1 MRLRPLY
8 CVLLIVL
15 LSGCGGGGGNDSKP
29 PKATEPNYPVI
40 PTPIPPSVRLEYQG
54 NLEPVVISESNLLEL
69 ASLLAFARDI
79 ITLPES
85 LWVDFPTYNDFLGAE
100 GQQTIRGESG
110 QVVLTVNRAG
120 GALIVTTEYENFG
133 EQGVTFDGM
142 VVQTIRNGHVAG
154 FSPMFGSTKLYNFKV
169 QITGAPSLVLDGT
182 IEPTTLSDEFLINLT
197 LSDQTEFLMLD
208 QFVLGFSSDSS
219 SDGIKTSINGD
230 IYDSRL
236 GKLSVITREPMQNWE
251 VLSGAETWVSDGGIL
266 ELLGK
271 DSIGRL
277 QALNFQYASLG
288 IDKDADDIIES
299 ALRVNWSEVESGKLS
314 VDESVSGGKILA
326 NPGYLKAAFA
336 NQLNTIHGLFSHS
349 SDRQYLNHTWS
360 LLAAPPD
367 STFTM
372 NELRAT
378 TLTFTPDVIGD
389 YIFQLAVSDGEATQV
404 ASVKVTVLDST
415 YSFLRDSVKGALEV
429 EFDEGRFVIDGSSAN
444 SSPDFGLYWSIRDIL
459 RQDVAQENSYGEM
472 FAVLPSLDFDTTF
485 EVEAEGGA
493 ESRITFNTSAA
504 GFDHYLIVDGADTRA
519 VRPIDINNDDLLD
532 LVTLI
537 SDRAKL
543 IAISLGLGEGW
554 YEETGRILIS
564 ESWEGDIE
572 GYLVD
577 DLNGDMLSDIVV
589 QRGRDIFVLFQVEN
603 GYFGKEKLS
612 ISSHDCGHYT
622 TLYFNSIGIGDYDGD
637 GDKDLVGLRQCN
649 LYVWLN
655 DGTGTFDSFSTF
667 DHGFN
672 NPEALFAHLDDD
684 GRLDMV
690 IVSDGVARVMLNNG
704 EGFTT
709 TQTISPALGQAVQM
723 LVGDWNG
730 DGFADAIK
738 LDGSEIEVMKN
749 RGDGTFEHAARIT
762 SPRNASSITGD
773 FTDMDGDGDIDV
785 AYTIAYTTA
794 YDTNHYLQ
802 YLLLNDAA
810 LPKKFKLVE
819 LGALRDQEAPVST
832 GAGDYNGDGKMDY
845 IVPNGQNGI
854 KVYLGG
860 IRSFSTEQS
869 K

>member
-1 MRLRPLY
+1 MRLWPLY
-8 CVLLIVL
+8 CVFLIVL
-15 LSGCGGGGGNDSKP
+15 LSGCGGGGGNDSESSN
-29 PKATEPNYPVI
+29 ATGPDDPII
-40 PTPIPPSVRLEYQG
+40 PSPIPPSVRLEYQG
-54 NLEPVVISESNLLEL
+54 NLEPVAISENNLLEL
-69 ASLLAFARDI
+69 ASLLTFTRDI

-85 LWVDFPTYNDFLGAE
+85 LWVGFPTYSDLRGAE
-100 GQQTIRGESG
+100 GQQIIQGESG
-110 QVVLTVNRAG
+110 QVVLTVKKEGLAY
-120 GALIVTTEYENFG
+120 IVTTEYENFG

-142 VVQTIRNGHVAG
+142 AVQTVRVGRVAG
-154 FSPMFGSTKLYNFKV
+154 FSPMFGSTELYNFKV
-169 QITGAPSLVLDGT
+169 QVAGASSLVLDGT

-197 LSDQTEFLMLD
+197 LSNRTEFLMLD
-208 QFVLGFSSDSS
+208 QFILRFFSEGSS
-219 SDGIKTSINGD
+219 SDITTSINGD
-230 IYDSRL
+230 IYDSHL
-236 GKLSVITREPMQNWE
+236 GKLSVITREPMQNWGF
-251 VLSGAETWVSDGGIL
+251 LSSADTWTSDGGIL

-271 DSIGRL
+271 DTIGRL
-277 QALNFQYASLG
+277 QALNFRYASLG
-288 IDKDADDIIES
+288 IDKDADGTIES
-299 ALRVNWSEVESGKLS
+299 ALRVNWSEVGSGELS
-314 VDESVSGGKILA
+314 VDESLGGDKLWA
-326 NPGYLKAAFA
+326 NPGYLGAAYV
-336 NQLNTIHGLFSHS
+336 NQLTTIHGLYSRS
-349 SDRQYLNHTWS
+349 SGRQYINHTWS

-367 STFTM
+367 SVFTM
-372 NELRAT
+372 SELRAT
-378 TLTFTPDVIGD
+378 TLKFTPDVDGD
-389 YIFQLAVSDGEATQV
+389 YIFQLAVSDGEAIHI
-404 ASVKVTVLDST
+404 ASTKVRVWDWGDP
-415 YSFLRDSVKGALEV
+415 RDGVTGALEV
-429 EFDEGRFVIDGSSAN
+429 EPNEGRFVIDGTSAY
-444 SSPDFGLYWSIRDIL
+444 SSPDLGFVRWTIRDIL
-459 RQDVAQENSYGEM
+459 RHEVEQENTDEEM
-472 FAVLPSLDFDTTF
+472 FAVIPSLDFDTTF
-485 EVEAEGGA
+485 KVAVEGGA
-493 ESRITFNTSAA
+493 ESFITFNTSAA
-504 GFDHYLIVDGADTRA
+504 GFDHHLVIDGADTTA

-543 IAISLGLGEGW
+543 IAISLGLGEGR

-845 IVPNGQNGI
+845 IVPNDQNGI